1 MAFGKIWRR
10 IPVLSHRVQFSIPQ
24 QGNTLTAKGFGEE
37 QRNLQLHIQLR
48 KSTMGDR
55 QVEAAKHK
63 AAEKAVEEH
72 FNSSFEYVGIG
83 SGTTIRFVVEAIK
96 KVLPK
101 ESTTKFVPTGY
112 QSRQVIMQAGL
123 TPMLYDSLPED
134 VLLEVAFDGADEVDD
149 ELNCVKGGGACLFQE
164 KLVATRAKKFVCVA
178 GAIINQSIKLV
189 SMRLIFITN
198 RHQTTAKTK
207 VGY

>member
-1 MAFGKIWRR
+1 MALTKVWRR
-10 IPVLSHRVQFSIPQ
+10 IPILSRKTHFCTLQ
-24 QGNTLTAKGFGEE
+24 QVNNLTAKESGGRR
-37 QRNLQLHIQLR
+37 RNLQLHFQSYI
-48 KSTMGDR
+48 STMGDQ

-72 FNSSFEYVGIG
+72 FDSSFEYVGIG

-101 ESTTKFVPTGY
+101 ECTTKFVPTGY

-134 VLLEVAFDGADEVDD
+134 IMLEVAFDGADEVDD

-178 GAIINQSIKLV
+178 GAIISQLS
-189 SMRLIFITN
+189 
-198 RHQTTAKTK
+198 A
-207 VGY
+207 

>member
-1 MAFGKIWRR
+1 MALGRVWRR
-10 IPVLSHRVQFSIPQ
+10 IPVLDNKILLSISQRGHNFRAKRFDEKQKILQFQFQSQI
-24 QGNTLTAKGFGEE
+24 
-37 QRNLQLHIQLR
+37 
-48 KSTMGDR
+48 STMRDE

-72 FNSSFEYVGIG
+72 FDSSFEYVGIG

-96 KVLPK
+96 SVLPK
-101 ESTTKFVPTGY
+101 QSTTKFVPTGY

-134 VLLEVAFDGADEVDD
+134 VMLEVAFDGADEVDE

-178 GAIINQSIKLV
+178 GAMAN
-189 SMRLIFITN
+189 
-198 RHQTTAKTK
+198 
-207 VGY
+207 